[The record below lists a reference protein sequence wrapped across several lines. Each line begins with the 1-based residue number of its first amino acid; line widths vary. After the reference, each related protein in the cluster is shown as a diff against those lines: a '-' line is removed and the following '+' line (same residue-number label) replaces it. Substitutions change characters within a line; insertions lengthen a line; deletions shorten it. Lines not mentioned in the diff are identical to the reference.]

1 MHADEDYVIR
11 GLNAGV
17 KGYILKRICRTRFAP
32 CLGSGQQAAPFF
44 SSAIGEVLLADYM
57 RQLKHKHV
65 PDSYDLLTERE
76 KEVLQ
81 LLAEGK
87 TNKDVAGLLD
97 LRPQTVET
105 HRANLMQKLGLHST
119 ADIILYAV
127 RKRVI
132 S

>member
-1 MHADEDYVIR
+1 
-11 GLNAGV
+11 
-17 KGYILKRICRTRFAP
+17 
-32 CLGSGQQAAPFF
+32 
-44 SSAIGEVLLADYM
+44 M